1 MQDFKAGLLAALFAA
16 TLMAGPS
23 LAQQAPAPA
32 PAPAAPAPAVPAP
45 AVPAPAAAPAAV
57 PAAPAAAE
65 PEEKAEI
72 KGFRSAV
79 WGMTEAQVRDAIRKD
94 FGAVRV
100 TAEQN
105 PGDLTTLVWVNVD
118 NLLPGSGIGR
128 VTYVLGH
135 TSKKLMQVSVTWG
148 GIVNPGMKPDSAV
161 SVANLLRGHFTTMGF
176 KPETVVQNAK
186 VQDGV
191 IVVFR
196 GFDYENRMILLV
208 LNELTKQ
215 EGGPPTA
222 PVMLQLSYVQ
232 NIQNPDVFKVN
243 RGQF

>member
-1 MQDFKAGLLAALFAA
+1 MQEFKAALSAALLAATLIAA
-16 TLMAGPS
+16 PVS
-23 LAQQAPAPA
+23 AQQAPAPA
-32 PAPAAPAPAVPAP
+32 PAPAAAPPAQ
-45 AVPAPAAAPAAV
+45 AAP
-57 PAAPAAAE
+57 E

-72 KGFRSAV
+72 KGFRTAM
-79 WGMTEAQVRDAIRKD
+79 WGMTEAQVREAIRKD
-94 FGAVRV
+94 FGNVRV

-105 PGDLTTLVWVNVD
+105 PADLTTLVWANVD
-118 NLLPGSGIGR
+118 NMLPGAGVGR

-135 TSKKLMQVSVTWG
+135 TSKKLMQVSITWG
-148 GIVNPGMKPDSAV
+148 GIINPAMKPEAAV
-161 SVANLLRGHFTTMGF
+161 SVANLLRGHFATLGY
-176 KPETVVQNAK
+176 KPDTVVQNAK

-196 GFDYENRMILLV
+196 GFDFENRMTLLV
-208 LNELTKQ
+208 LNELAKQ
-215 EGGPPTA
+215 EGAPPTA